1 MKKNKFLGCLAALTI
16 TLHASAQLDWN
27 TAGNNITGFE
37 WFGADGTSTIPL
49 RIRHDA
55 DQPIEWYTNA
65 IRRMYL
71 QQDLSYQIGSFP
83 GQDKFGHLLLS
94 PDADVFFSN
103 LTNARGPFTL
113 LHLAAATDNAQEVS
127 YRPWMNTG
135 ITFTGNADHGYVGQ
149 KAGELDYTD
158 MVIHWSDNPGET
170 LKDRMRFIF
179 TSGFNSAASGAESEE
194 GLEFMRMWPNRY
206 EDPHIGVGD
215 FYAANLVDAN
225 ITEPTERLDMVNGRL
240 RIRDLPEASGEAT
253 GTYKVMVVDDTAYPS
268 DERGVVKWAT
278 LPTPTAGDDCD
289 WELDE
294 TTNRLWTATAP
305 IGTNDDCPEKD
316 WLVGIGTSAMAFKLD
331 VRHSDADAV
340 VSGAVQAY
348 LQAGSTS
355 GATAMWAEVAPIGS
369 GTVDSPTG
377 VRGRVTGVDY
387 IGKGVVGEATALPSD
402 GSVSK
407 VIGTEGLATGPG
419 TGTLTDGWGS
429 SGKVVAT
436 NGGTITFATGA
447 LGEVLCNGAVT
458 YGTAVEGI
466 ITGEGTSSVRHGL
479 RGLVYGEDV
488 TGTTYGARVFANGGT
503 TINYGLHAEAGG
515 TNAYAGYFVGNTH
528 VQGNLTVSGTYP
540 SSDAML
546 KTDVQSMENPMAIIA
561 DLQPKRYTFLSEQYP
576 QLALPAG
583 EHMGFIAQEVQT
595 VLPGIVKSFHQ
606 AARMDSTGAEI
617 APSFDYLGVNYTE
630 IIPLLVAGMQQQ
642 QTQLAQL
649 QEQLAAC
656 CANPDGSDLRSGSA
670 VDDEKLTPAQERLL
684 RIAPNPF
691 TDRATLFCTLERAG
705 RMQLMANSA
714 DGRSLMVLSEGQR
727 EAGEFQHEWRT
738 ENMAPGVYYITL
750 LLDGEPVVKRAVKVG
765 R

>member
-1 MKKNKFLGCLAALTI
+1 
-16 TLHASAQLDWN
+16 
-27 TAGNNITGFE
+27 
-37 WFGADGTSTIPL
+37 
-49 RIRHDA
+49 
-55 DQPIEWYTNA
+55 
-65 IRRMYL
+65 
-71 QQDLSYQIGSFP
+71 
-83 GQDKFGHLLLS
+83 
-94 PDADVFFSN
+94 
-103 LTNARGPFTL
+103 
-113 LHLAAATDNAQEVS
+113 
-127 YRPWMNTG
+127 
-135 ITFTGNADHGYVGQ
+135 
-149 KAGELDYTD
+149 
-158 MVIHWSDNPGET
+158 
-170 LKDRMRFIF
+170 
-179 TSGFNSAASGAESEE
+179 
-194 GLEFMRMWPNRY
+194 
-206 EDPHIGVGD
+206 
-215 FYAANLVDAN
+215 
-225 ITEPTERLDMVNGRL
+225 
-240 RIRDLPEASGEAT
+240 
-253 GTYKVMVVDDTAYPS
+253 
-268 DERGVVKWAT
+268 VVKWAT
-278 LPTPTAGDDCD
+278 LPTPPSSDDCD
-289 WELDE
+289 WVIQNDG
-294 TTNRLWTATAP
+294 TSGGTVPHNVYTAT
-305 IGTNDDCPEKD
+305 GTSDDCPDKSD
-316 WLVGIGTSAMAFKLD
+316 LVGIGTGQPSFKLD

-355 GATAMWAEVAPIGS
+355 GATAMHAEVAPIGS
-369 GTVDSPTG
+369 GTVDTPTG

-447 LGEVLCNGAVT
+447 LGEVVCNGAVT

-503 TINYGLHAEAGG
+503 TINYGLYAEAGG

-546 KTDVQSMENPMAIIA
+546 KTDVQSMENPMAILA

-642 QTQLAQL
+642 QAQLAQL
-649 QEQLAAC
+649 QELLAAC
-656 CANPDGSDLRSGSA
+656 CANPDGSDQRSGSA
-670 VDDEKLTPAQERLL
+670 IDNEKLTPTQERQL

-691 TDRATLFCTLERAG
+691 TDRTTLFCTLERAG
-705 RMQLMANSA
+705 RMQLLANSA
-714 DGRSLMVLSEGQR
+714 DGRSLMMLSEGQR
-727 EAGEFQHEWRT
+727 EAGEFQYEWST
-738 ENMAPGVYYITL
+738 ENLAPGVYYITL

>member
-49 RIRHDA
+49 QIRHDA

-94 PDADVFFSN
+94 PDVDVFFSN
-103 LTNARGPFTL
+103 LTYARGPFTL

-215 FYAANLVDAN
+215 FYAANLADN
-225 ITEPTERLDMVNGRL
+225 TITEPTERLDMVNGRL

-253 GTYKVMVVDDTAYPS
+253 GTYKVMVVDDAAS
-268 DERGVVKWAT
+268 GDERGVVKWAT
-278 LPTPTAGDDCD
+278 LPTPPAGDDCD

-316 WLVGIGTSAMAFKLD
+316 WLVGIGTSAMAYKLD
-331 VRHSDADAV
+331 IDHD
-340 VSGAVQAY
+340 
-348 LQAGSTS
+348 GSTDPIS
-355 GATAMWAEVAPIGS
+355 GGLRVKYTTGQSGWTYGVKSDLVPSSGGS
-369 GTVDSPTG
+369 MQYAAG
-377 VRGRVTGVDY
+377 VQ
-387 IGKGVVGEATALPSD
+387 

-407 VIGTEGLATGPG
+407 ATQEG
-419 TGTLTDGWGS
+419 W
-429 SGKVVAT
+429 
-436 NGGTITFATGA
+436 
-447 LGEVLCNGAVT
+447 
-458 YGTAVEGI
+458 
-466 ITGEGTSSVRHGL
+466 GL
-479 RGLVYGEDV
+479 RGTAEANASTTVVVGGVEGNALTTAGTVTSAYGNKGKVNLGSGATTTEAKGLYGLIEAGGGTATKTYGVYGYGVQGTTDTYGAYLWGNGPTDATVYGVYGRATGGGTNGFRYSVYGENAGSGANDWSGYFPGRCYIA
-488 TGTTYGARVFANGGT
+488 GTTY
-503 TINYGLHAEAGG
+503 
-515 TNAYAGYFVGNTH
+515 
-528 VQGNLTVSGTYP
+528 SP
-540 SSDAML
+540 SDSNL
-546 KTDVQSMENPMAIIA
+546 KTGVEVLSGATSMLMQLN
-561 DLQPKRYTFLSEQYP
+561 PKRYQYLADDHP
-576 QLALPAG
+576 QLGLPYG
-583 EHMGFIAQEVQT
+583 DRFGFLAQEMQAVFPQFVT
-595 VLPGIVKSFHQ
+595 EVHQ
-606 AARMDSTGAEI
+606 PAAYDADGNVSADAMDFLGLST
-617 APSFDYLGVNYTE
+617 TE
-630 IIPLLVAGMQQQ
+630 LIPLLVAGFQEQQAQ
-642 QTQLAQL
+642 IAQL
-649 QEQLAAC
+649 QEQLAIC
-656 CANPDGSDLRSGSA
+656 CGNPDGSEQRSGSA
-670 VDDEKLTPAQERLL
+670 VDEEGLTPAQERLL

-691 TDRATLFCTLERAG
+691 TDRTTLFCTLERAG
-705 RMQLMANSA
+705 RMQLLANSA
-714 DGRSLMVLSEGQR
+714 EGRSLLVLSEGQR
-727 EAGEFQHEWRT
+727 EAGEFQYEWST
-738 ENMAPGVYYITL
+738 ENLAPGVYYITL